1 MQQLSFLSTQSWTA
15 ALNVAPDVIFNI
27 QRQVKKYS
35 LETQD
40 QLLESVDI
48 RNLKLRTCS
57 TQSPTD
63 YPKVFLWFFDDI
75 MPVTYIN

>member
-1 MQQLSFLSTQSWTA
+1 MQWLSFLSTQSWPA
-15 ALNVAPDVIFNI
+15 ALNFAPDVIFNV

-35 LETQD
+35 LETQTRVGRYKEFKTTYM
-40 QLLESVDI
+40 L
-48 RNLKLRTCS
+48 N
-57 TQSPTD
+57 PTD

>member
-15 ALNVAPDVIFNI
+15 ALNFAPDVIFNI

-57 TQSPTD
+57 TQLTT
-63 YPKVFLWFFDDI
+63 PKFFLWFFDDI